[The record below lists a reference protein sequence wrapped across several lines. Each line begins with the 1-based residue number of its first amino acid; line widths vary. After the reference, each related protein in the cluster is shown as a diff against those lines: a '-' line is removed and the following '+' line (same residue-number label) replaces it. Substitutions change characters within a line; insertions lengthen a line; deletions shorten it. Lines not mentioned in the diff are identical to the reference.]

1 MLDGPYCLGNY
12 ILVYSKSSFWNFY
25 FCTLINDWR
34 IFIIFI
40 HSNVKLFDMEKL
52 TRQELDGICELLH
65 HTHTEEMTQHIL
77 NTIGRKN
84 WTRDIL
90 SECSYDYLTEEQ
102 EDLFESLGGGYTSDE
117 IDEHL
122 HNDDINFEISEKLKE
137 QGVTRYLYENEEYLD
152 EIREGRIICEGIDID
167 EIKNMLFG

>member
-1 MLDGPYCLGNY
+1 
-12 ILVYSKSSFWNFY
+12 
-25 FCTLINDWR
+25 
-34 IFIIFI
+34 
-40 HSNVKLFDMEKL
+40 MEKL
-52 TRQELDGICELLH
+52 TRQQERGICKLLH

-117 IDEHL
+117 IDEIL

-137 QGVTRYLYENEEYLD
+137 QGVTKYLYENEEYLN
-152 EIREGRIICEGIDID
+152 EIREGRIVCEGIDID

>member
-1 MLDGPYCLGNY
+1 
-12 ILVYSKSSFWNFY
+12 
-25 FCTLINDWR
+25 
-34 IFIIFI
+34 
-40 HSNVKLFDMEKL
+40 MEKL

-77 NTIGRKN
+77 NTIGKVN
-84 WTRDIL
+84 WTREIL
-90 SECSYDYLTEEQ
+90 SECGGLMTEEQ
-102 EDLFESLGGGYTSDE
+102 EGLFESLGGGYTSEE

-122 HNDDINFEISEKLKE
+122 HNDDINFEILEKLKE

>member
-1 MLDGPYCLGNY
+1 
-12 ILVYSKSSFWNFY
+12 
-25 FCTLINDWR
+25 
-34 IFIIFI
+34 
-40 HSNVKLFDMEKL
+40 MEKL
-52 TRQELDGICELLH
+52 TKQELDGICELLH

-137 QGVTRYLYENEEYLD
+137 QGVTKYLYENEEYLD
-152 EIREGRIICEGIDID
+152 EIREGRIICEGIDVD
-167 EIKNMLFG
+167 EIRKNLNQ

>member
-1 MLDGPYCLGNY
+1 
-12 ILVYSKSSFWNFY
+12 
-25 FCTLINDWR
+25 
-34 IFIIFI
+34 
-40 HSNVKLFDMEKL
+40 MEKL
-52 TRQELDGICELLH
+52 TKQQEQGICKLLH

-102 EDLFESLGGGYTSDE
+102 EDLFESLGGGYTDE
-117 IDEHL
+117 EMDEFIESL
-122 HNDDINFEISEKLKE
+122 SINEEIIERLKE
-137 QGVTRYLYENEEYLD
+137 QGVSKYLYENEEYLE
-152 EIREGRIICEGIDID
+152 EIRRGTIICEGIDID